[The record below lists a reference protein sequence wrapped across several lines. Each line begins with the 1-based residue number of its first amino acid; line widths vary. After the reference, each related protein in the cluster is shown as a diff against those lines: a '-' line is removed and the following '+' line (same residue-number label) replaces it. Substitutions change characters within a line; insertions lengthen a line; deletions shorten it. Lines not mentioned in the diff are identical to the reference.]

1 MCRVFTKVLEYGRDR
16 GGVGRRGG
24 SDSFR
29 GRRRRGGVPVGCVK
43 WLLVRVV
50 EDRSDGRGAPS
61 AQREVL
67 GVAGVGVALDQEGV
81 GDGSSGGSGV
91 HAWLGGVV
99 VVFGVVV
106 VVDRGV
112 EMRAPIVQVGLLGV
126 EGGVESVSSWL
137 ELGGLLLAGLL

>member
-81 GDGSSGGSGV
+81 GDGSSGDSGV
-91 HAWLGGVV
+91 RGVA
-99 VVFGVVV
+99 V

-112 EMRAPIVQVGLLGV
+112 EMGAPIVQVGLLGV